1 MVDPVTVIAGVSA
14 ASSIFGGL
22 SAGKKAKKAA
32 KQQANLT
39 FSQRMEELRR
49 ARQAAEQRIG
59 YGRAATGAS
68 NVMFSGTPQNYL
80 NAMTALM
87 EQDQSMGRAS
97 AIQER
102 KAIRAGAS
110 GVGSGMIA
118 QGVGDLLGMAAARM
132 FQPKAPSTGG
142 DPGLGASWAGNDP
155 FKPGG
160 SYG

>member
-1 MVDPVTVIAGVSA
+1 MDPATAIAGISA
-14 ASSIFGGL
+14 AASIFGGL
-22 SAGKKAKKAA
+22 SAKKKAKKAA
-32 KQQANLT
+32 KEQAKLT

-49 ARQAAEQRIG
+49 ARQSAEQRIG

-68 NVMFSGTPQNYL
+68 NVTFSGTPQNYL

-87 EQDQSMGRAS
+87 EQDQSMGLAS

-110 GVGSGMIA
+110 GAGSNLIA
-118 QGVGDLLGMAAARM
+118 QGAGDLLGIAAARM

-142 DPGLGASWAGNDP
+142 DPGLGPAWAGNDP

-160 SYG
+160 SYE